1 MKMIKY
7 TVRVCDILKSF
18 SYPTTNVRF
27 DEIIKNGKE
36 KFFDFEF
43 PWYSE
48 ENAGLDEFKTLF
60 LETYYMN
67 QIGFETYELFQLN
80 LSKTLKSVMDVYREK
95 YKIVSKNIDYL
106 STHNMADKEVIQDNS
121 VSTTTTNGATISRGK
136 TDTQDINSDNPDITI
151 QTQDYASTMSRGETE
166 SSNEVSVND
175 KTVSDNVNSGDRV
188 KTTIGYAGVS
198 PSKLVEDFKKNII
211 NINKE
216 LVDECSKLFIGLW

>member
-1 MKMIKY
+1 MTKY
-7 TVRVCDILKSF
+7 TVRVCDILRSF
-18 SYPTTNVRF
+18 SFPQTNLRF
-27 DEIIKNGKE
+27 DKIIEQGKD
-36 KFFDFEF
+36 KFFDFDF

-48 ENAGLDEFKTLF
+48 ENVGLDEFETLF
-60 LETYYMN
+60 LETYYTH

-80 LSKTLKSVMDVYREK
+80 LSKTLRSVMDVYKEK
-95 YKIVSKNIDYL
+95 YKIVAKNIDYL
-106 STHNMADKEVIQDNS
+106 STHNMVDKEVTQDNS
-121 VSTTTTNGATISRGK
+121 VSTSTTNGTTISRGK

>member
-1 MKMIKY
+1 MIKY

-18 SYPTTNVRF
+18 SYPATNVGF
-27 DEIIKNGKE
+27 DVIIKNGKE
-36 KFFDFEF
+36 NFFDFEF

-48 ENAGLDEFKTLF
+48 EDIGLDEFKTLF

-80 LSKTLKSVMDVYREK
+80 LSKTLKSVMAVYTEK

-106 STHNMADKEVIQDNS
+106 STHNMVEKEVTQDNS

-136 TDTQDINSDNPDITI
+136 TDTQDINSDNPNITI
-151 QTQDYASTMSRGETE
+151 QTQDYASTMSRGESE
-166 SSNEVSVND
+166 SSNNVTVND
-175 KTVSDNVNSGDRV
+175 KTVSDNVDSGDRV

-198 PSKLVEDFKKNII
+198 PVKLVAEFKENII
-211 NINKE
+211 NINTE
-216 LVDECSKLFIGLW
+216 LVKECEKLFIGLW

>member
-1 MKMIKY
+1 MIKY